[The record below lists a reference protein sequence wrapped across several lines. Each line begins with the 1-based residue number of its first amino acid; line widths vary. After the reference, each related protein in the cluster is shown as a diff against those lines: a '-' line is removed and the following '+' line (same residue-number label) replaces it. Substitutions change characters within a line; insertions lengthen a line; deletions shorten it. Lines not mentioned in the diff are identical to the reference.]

1 MLYNHDSKADY
12 KNTKNHGWKHVRTE
26 SSHWIFAKDGCDR
39 PVPVLLHGNRD
50 LGILGKRILK
60 EAGIKEAD

>member
-1 MLYNHDSKADY
+1 MTAKQII
-12 KNTKNHGWKHVRTE
+12 KIQKNHGWKHVRTE

-39 PVPVLLHGNRD
+39 PIPVPLHGNRD